1 MQPRSIPPLAYA
13 AGAFVLVSA
22 TVHLGLGLS
31 GLYEWLVLGTEGGL
45 RPLSMLVATVIAYVL
60 VATYVTGVL
69 APMTVYVVGASVMAL
84 YLIAYADVHAFGVVE
99 ATTGLDLSG
108 HGHDHSHDHGHD
120 HSHDHGHDDDG
131 HGHDHNGHGDD
142 HDDGHGHDHNGH
154 GDDHDDGHGHDHNGH
169 DHGHDG
175 PATAVLIDHL
185 ADDTL
190 ALVSKLAEAGAAI
203 SFAALALLDRR

>member
-45 RPLSMLVATVIAYVL
+45 RPLSMLVAAVIAYVL

-120 HSHDHGHDDDG
+120 
-131 HGHDHNGHGDD
+131 
-142 HDDGHGHDHNGH
+142 DDGHGHDHNGH